1 MDERIILQKLESFA
15 RCIERLKSKKP
26 SDIETFRTDHD
37 LQDIS
42 EKNLPYRRQVMYVV
56 FFVIYQK
63 KMTGHMWSSISR

>member
-1 MDERIILQKLESFA
+1 MDERIILQKLESLA

-56 FFVIYQK
+56 FFRDLPGK
-63 KMTGHMWSSISR
+63 NDRSSVEFD